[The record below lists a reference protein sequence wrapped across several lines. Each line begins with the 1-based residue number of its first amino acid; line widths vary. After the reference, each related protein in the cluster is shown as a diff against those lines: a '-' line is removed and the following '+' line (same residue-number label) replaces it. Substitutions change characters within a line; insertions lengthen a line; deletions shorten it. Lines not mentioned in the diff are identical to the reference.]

1 MGYKIHKSRRDFL
14 LEANRLAKEEGV
26 GIYEERK

>member
-1 MGYKIHKSRRDFL
+1 MHKARRDFL

-26 GIYEERK
+26 GVYAEKK